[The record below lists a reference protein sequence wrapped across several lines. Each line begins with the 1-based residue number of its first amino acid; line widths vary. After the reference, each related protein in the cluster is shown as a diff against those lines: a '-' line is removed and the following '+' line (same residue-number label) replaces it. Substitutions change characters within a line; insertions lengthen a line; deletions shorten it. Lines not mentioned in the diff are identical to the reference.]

1 MSGVW
6 DLIWFEKSRKISGSH
21 KKFPKNLASYI
32 NSFTTWCD
40 FLCNRYMAASKKRV
54 IKSLDALNEE
64 LKDLMRHQY
73 PNGYEGSITRI
84 VTGKKEPIFVFPL
97 ETDEAVYLIKLPAT
111 KNSDGEYDVE
121 PAEKGEFTPKKGVR
135 AAADDEFGDNSED
148 NFDAEREGE
157 GDSDSEEESSDS
169 EYDEEKGNKR
179 GREASYDPDFD
190 G

>member
-1 MSGVW
+1 
-6 DLIWFEKSRKISGSH
+6 
-21 KKFPKNLASYI
+21 
-32 NSFTTWCD
+32 
-40 FLCNRYMAASKKRV
+40 MAGIKKRV
-54 IKSLDALNEE
+54 IKSLDALNDD

-84 VTGKKEPIFVFPL
+84 VTAKKEPIFVFPL

-121 PAEKGEFTPKKGVR
+121 PAEKGEFMPTKAER
-135 AAADDEFGDNSED
+135 ANDDDFGDGAED
-148 NFDAEREGE
+148 NFEGE
-157 GDSDSEEESSDS
+157 SEEESDNDD
-169 EYDEEKGNKR
+169 YDEERSSKR